1 MNKMSV
7 TWVAIFGVLLAGCS
21 DMEIANVETSSRN
34 VISFNVL
41 SNAVETRVTPIN
53 SSNLKS
59 EDFSV
64 FCYTTN
70 GVPFIGCVDVNY
82 NHHGVRIKW
91 YDKLNKWY
99 YSNLSEVHY
108 WPVDVLNF
116 YAIYPGTTIGRS
128 DEHYEW
134 EFTNKF
140 QGVHYKCLDEFNT
153 DLPDDNIQVKHKNHD
168 VMYGIA
174 REQVYS
180 TNNGVVKFHF
190 KHILSQIVF
199 KAKKN
204 LESMTVTI
212 KDIKLHNIKQGGTF
226 TYPDVQ
232 YTKADVETSRDCW
245 SKVDEADT
253 YSPYI
258 IKDGNISVGTDDT
271 DITVSGDSPSLVV
284 PQGVTAWVVSGD
296 DKKNIAGADEVGQSY
311 LSVTCI
317 LKQNGQ
323 DLTTTDDAG
332 YSTVYIPFSAD
343 WMPGKRYVYTL
354 IFGGGYD
361 SDGKA
366 ILTPINFDAAVENW
380 KDGDY
385 DINC

>member
-1 MNKMSV
+1 M
-7 TWVAIFGVLLAGCS
+7 
-21 DMEIANVETSSRN
+21 
-34 VISFNVL
+34 
-41 SNAVETRVTPIN
+41 
-53 SSNLKS
+53 
-59 EDFSV
+59 
-64 FCYTTN
+64 
-70 GVPFIGCVDVNY
+70 
-82 NHHGVRIKW
+82 
-91 YDKLNKWY
+91 
-99 YSNLSEVHY
+99 
-108 WPVDVLNF
+108 
-116 YAIYPGTTIGRS
+116 
-128 DEHYEW
+128 
-134 EFTNKF
+134 
-140 QGVHYKCLDEFNT
+140 
-153 DLPDDNIQVKHKNHD
+153 
-168 VMYGIA
+168 
-174 REQVYS
+174 VY
-180 TNNGVVKFHF
+180 
-190 KHILSQIVF
+190 
-199 KAKKN
+199 
-204 LESMTVTI
+204 
-212 KDIKLHNIKQGGTF
+212 
-226 TYPDVQ
+226 
-232 YTKADVETSRDCW
+232 
-245 SKVDEADT
+245 EADT

-258 IKDGNISVGTDDT
+258 IKDGIISVGTDDT

-380 KDGDY
+380 KDGDH

>member
-116 YAIYPGTTIGRS
+116 
-128 DEHYEW
+128 
-134 EFTNKF
+134 
-140 QGVHYKCLDEFNT
+140 
-153 DLPDDNIQVKHKNHD
+153 
-168 VMYGIA
+168 
-174 REQVYS
+174 
-180 TNNGVVKFHF
+180 
-190 KHILSQIVF
+190 
-199 KAKKN
+199 
-204 LESMTVTI
+204 
-212 KDIKLHNIKQGGTF
+212 
-226 TYPDVQ
+226 
-232 YTKADVETSRDCW
+232 
-245 SKVDEADT
+245 
-253 YSPYI
+253 
-258 IKDGNISVGTDDT
+258 
-271 DITVSGDSPSLVV
+271 
-284 PQGVTAWVVSGD
+284 
-296 DKKNIAGADEVGQSY
+296 
-311 LSVTCI
+311 
-317 LKQNGQ
+317 
-323 DLTTTDDAG
+323 
-332 YSTVYIPFSAD
+332 
-343 WMPGKRYVYTL
+343 
-354 IFGGGYD
+354 
-361 SDGKA
+361 
-366 ILTPINFDAAVENW
+366 
-380 KDGDY
+380 
-385 DINC
+385 